1 MDNCVWEKALKILNQ
16 NGYEAYLVGGAV
28 RDYLLKLEPHD
39 FDITT
44 SAKPTVIKELFC
56 EYKTL
61 NIGEKH
67 GTITV
72 FINDIPL
79 EITTYR
85 SEDNYLDNRHPEEV
99 TFISSL
105 NEDLKRRDFTINALL
120 MNQNHQVIDLVDGI
134 KDLNNHIIRAIGNPE
149 DRFREDALRIL
160 RAIRLKS
167 QYGFT
172 ITSETDAAIFNQAHL
187 LAKIS
192 QERVAEEFMK
202 IVKNQNIEV
211 LKEYQ
216 AVFNP
221 LLEYDYNEVY
231 LCKTDNY
238 LLKLAI
244 LFKNH
249 PNEIDKLFL
258 AKSLRIKIVELIKHQ
273 NADNLIAN
281 FSEVNNHD
289 LYLNYLEI
297 LYNRDF
303 KNIYADLQPYIAN
316 QNNLAITNQEL
327 IKLGYQGPEIGKIK
341 NYLIQNIRSMTIKN
355 DRTAILNLLKK
366 KG

>member
-1 MDNCVWEKALKILNQ
+1 M
-16 NGYEAYLVGGAV
+16 
-28 RDYLLKLEPHD
+28 
-39 FDITT
+39 
-44 SAKPTVIKELFC
+44 
-56 EYKTL
+56 
-61 NIGEKH
+61 
-67 GTITV
+67 
-72 FINDIPL
+72 
-79 EITTYR
+79 
-85 SEDNYLDNRHPEEV
+85 
-99 TFISSL
+99 
-105 NEDLKRRDFTINALL
+105 
-120 MNQNHQVIDLVDGI
+120 
-134 KDLNNHIIRAIGNPE
+134 
-149 DRFREDALRIL
+149 
-160 RAIRLKS
+160 
-167 QYGFT
+167 
-172 ITSETDAAIFNQAHL
+172 
-187 LAKIS
+187 
-192 QERVAEEFMK
+192 
-202 IVKNQNIEV
+202 
-211 LKEYQ
+211 
-216 AVFNP
+216 
-221 LLEYDYNEVY
+221 
-231 LCKTDNY
+231 
-238 LLKLAI
+238 AI